1 MQNSDCIDSIPLK
14 RQGIA
19 HKNSPNNIK
28 CDRTLKVIHWGIRLH
43 WFHLKSQRFCLK
55 QYTPH
60 HNVCSSQL
68 NMKCVKRC
76 LRRRDTE
83 PCSGYVTQHRD
94 DKTSLPLLLEA
105 WPFHHTGWQAGSV
118 ESQGGSRE
126 MENQTTNFTSQSSFT
141 SNNKSFWTVWGGGF
155 LGERGSCG
163 SAMRKGL
170 SAVLGARSS
179 TGGGGFDRK

>member
-14 RQGIA
+14 SQDFA

-28 CDRTLKVIHWGIRLH
+28 CDSTLKVIHWGIRLH
-43 WFHLKSQRFCLK
+43 WFHRKSQRFILK

-60 HNVCSSQL
+60 HNVCSSKL

-105 WPFHHTGWQAGSV
+105 WPFRHTGWQAGSV
-118 ESQGGSRE
+118 ESQGGPGKWRTRR
-126 MENQTTNFTSQSSFT
+126 QTLPLKVPLLVTTRVSEQS
-141 SNNKSFWTVWGGGF
+141 
-155 LGERGSCG
+155 E
-163 SAMRKGL
+163 
-170 SAVLGARSS
+170 AVD
-179 TGGGGFDRK
+179 F